1 MNYLIFE
8 EDIHQEDFKGEK
20 VLLTDCDEISDK
32 INKKNI
38 IKVFNEIIETAQ
50 KNA

>member
-8 EDIHQEDFKGEK
+8 EDIHQEDFKEEK
-20 VLLTDCDEISDK
+20 VLLTDCDEDWEEV
-32 INKKNI
+32 NKKII
-38 IKVFNEIIETAQ
+38 IKMFNEIIETAQ

>member
-20 VLLTDCDEISDK
+20 VLLTDCDEDWEEV
-32 INKKNI
+32 NKKII
-38 IKVFNEIIETAQ
+38 IKMFNEIIETAQ